1 MLNKDD
7 FIRHILGEGPRSKP
21 SETKEDTSHIEGFD
35 FADDAPDSEVAE
47 DTRFVTPL
55 LQAGFGDGQGI
66 PRATVIRSTDAVARH
81 IPDEVRYW
89 PKTPTRPHHT
99 LLIEANLTHRELL
112 AIPAFKS
119 RQLAH
124 LDIAEDAVARL
135 VAEALEGFQ
144 RGADG
149 LDASALKGLKHETL
163 CVVSIVDEREGHAGR
178 LACFGTFNAKT
189 EGLETFF
196 LTEHARTWDRADAR
210 ERLSLI
216 YERQFKKLGEV
227 NWQEALRRRMNG
239 SRPKSCWMFARR
251 RSSLRRTCRSR
262 SSTFSTPSRG
272 ASASERRL
280 TLNDACA
287 RSRCRAT
294 TTSAS
299 TPKSAIAS
307 TEGPIRS
314 AESRCVMTTAVY
326 LATSSTRSR
335 QSLTPRSCASTW
347 S

>member
-1 MLNKDD
+1 MLTKDD
-7 FIRHILGEGPRSKP
+7 FIRHILGEAPR
-21 SETKEDTSHIEGFD
+21 TKARATKKDTGHIEGFD
-35 FADDAPDSEVAE
+35 FADDAPDSEATE

-66 PRATVIRSTDAVARH
+66 PRATVIRSTDAVAKY

-144 RGADG
+144 RGAEG
-149 LDASALKGLKHETL
+149 LDASALKGQKHETL
-163 CVVSIVDEREGHAGR
+163 CVVSIVDEREEHAGR
-178 LACFGTFNAKT
+178 IACFGTFNAKT

-196 LTEHARTWDRADAR
+196 LTRPSSTWDRAEAR

-216 YERQFKKLGEV
+216 YERQFK
-227 NWQEALRRRMNG
+227 
-239 SRPKSCWMFARR
+239 
-251 RSSLRRTCRSR
+251 
-262 SSTFSTPSRG
+262 
-272 ASASERRL
+272 
-280 TLNDACA
+280 
-287 RSRCRAT
+287 
-294 TTSAS
+294 
-299 TPKSAIAS
+299 
-307 TEGPIRS
+307 
-314 AESRCVMTTAVY
+314 
-326 LATSSTRSR
+326 
-335 QSLTPRSCASTW
+335 
-347 S
+347 